1 MARNTFRGLLLSPAM
16 IFALDLEGVLAPEI
30 WPVLGAHFGVP
41 EFSLTTR
48 DTADFED
55 LMRRRVAGATKAG
68 LRLADL
74 TSIAHAVEP
83 YLGAREFLARLRTM
97 GNVIIISDTFHEFSE
112 PLAAKLGHASLF
124 ANRFELDGGGHI
136 SGFQLRIRGQKER
149 IVSGFKSAGYKVA
162 AMGDSLNDLSL
173 LKSCDHP
180 VLYRPVEALARE
192 FPGVTPVHNLDD
204 ALALLEEARRKI
216 EENGSG

>member
-1 MARNTFRGLLLSPAM
+1 M
-16 IFALDLEGVLAPEI
+16 IFALDLEGVLAPEV
-30 WPVLGAHFGVP
+30 WPILGARFGVP

-68 LRLADL
+68 LTLADL
-74 TSIAHAVEP
+74 QVIAHAVEP
-83 YLGAREFLARLRTM
+83 YLGARDFLAKLRTM

-112 PLAAKLGHASLF
+112 PIAAKLGHASLF
-124 ANRFELDGGGHI
+124 ANRFELDAAGHI
-136 SGFQLRIRGQKER
+136 NGFKLRIRGQKER

-180 VLYRPVEALARE
+180 VLYRPVEALARS
-192 FPGVTPVHNLDD
+192 FPQLQPVFNLDD
-204 ALALLEEARRKI
+204 ALVILQAAYRRL
-216 EENGSG
+216 EENGTAPS

>member
-1 MARNTFRGLLLSPAM
+1 M

-30 WPVLGAHFGVP
+30 WPVLGAHFCVP

-83 YLGAREFLARLRTM
+83 YLGAREFLARLRMM

-124 ANRFELDGGGHI
+124 ANRFELDAAGHI
-136 SGFQLRIRGQKER
+136 NGFKLRIRGQKER

-192 FPGVTPVHNLDD
+192 FPDVAPVFNLDD
-204 ALALLEEARRKI
+204 ALALMQAAYRRL
-216 EENGSG
+216 EENGATPS

>member
-1 MARNTFRGLLLSPAM
+1 M

-30 WPVLGAHFGVP
+30 WPILGSHFALP

-48 DTADFED
+48 DTADFDD
-55 LMRRRVAGATKAG
+55 LMRRRVAAAARAG
-68 LRLADL
+68 LKLADL
-74 TSIAHAVEP
+74 QRLAHAVEP
-83 YLGAREFLARLRTM
+83 YLGAREFLARLRAL
-97 GNVIIISDTFHEFSE
+97 GNVVIISDTFHEFSE

-124 ANRFELDGGGHI
+124 ANRFELDAEGRI
-136 SGFQLRIRGQKER
+136 TGFKLRIRGQKER

-173 LKSCDHP
+173 LKSCDYP

-192 FPGVTPVHNLDD
+192 FPGVQAVFNLDD
-204 ALALLEEARRKI
+204 ALVLMEDARRKVD
-216 EENGSG
+216 ENGAS

>member
-1 MARNTFRGLLLSPAM
+1 M

-55 LMRRRVAGATKAG
+55 LMRRRVAGAAKAG
-68 LRLADL
+68 LTLADL
-74 TSIAHAVEP
+74 QAIAHAVEP
-83 YLGAREFLARLRTM
+83 YLGARDFLSKLRTM

-124 ANRFELDGGGHI
+124 ANRFELDATGRI
-136 SGFQLRIRGQKER
+136 VGFKLRIRGQKER

-192 FPGVTPVHNLDD
+192 FPGVAHVSNLDD
-204 ALALLEEARRKI
+204 ALAILQAAYRRL
-216 EENGSG
+216 EENGTAP